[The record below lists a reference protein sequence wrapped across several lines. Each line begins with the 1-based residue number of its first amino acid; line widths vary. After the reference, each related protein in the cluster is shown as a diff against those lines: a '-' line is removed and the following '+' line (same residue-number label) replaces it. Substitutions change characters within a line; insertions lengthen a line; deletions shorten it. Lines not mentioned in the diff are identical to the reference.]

1 MKKSVFSVAET
12 SPLLKKYLDNLSYAQ
27 GAPPMY
33 HDALTVKELNE
44 IRKAALYDTSQANI
58 IYYVGDELGDA
69 YIHVNAELNSYTS
82 VEWPMSPEQQALLEK
97 IRSAMLVRAAKQKA
111 IKNEEERKELI
122 DLLFQEVVRTDDI
135 GFVDRIRRSYTIPVP
150 AQDLDLYRYFIHRDI
165 NGYGPLNT
173 IMHDPYIED
182 VHTIGTENIHIIH
195 KAFQY
200 GLESNVRFPSDKY
213 LNSYLV
219 SLSERIGR
227 PVTPTRPIVD
237 GAMPDGSR
245 INIIY
250 SEDISRKGSSFTIR
264 KFSAEPISCI
274 QLVKWGT
281 MSAKLAAYI
290 WLCLENKMNMI
301 FSGETASGKTTSLNA
316 ILPLIDHRNKIFSAE
331 DTPEVKPPHDTWQR
345 CVSRESG
352 PMEYR
357 VTMFDLL
364 RAALRS
370 RPDYL
375 IIGEIRGEEGRVAF
389 QAMQTG
395 IPVLSTFH
403 AANATKFIQR
413 FTGDPINI
421 PMTFIDN
428 VNVLLFQSAVSVDG
442 KILRRVTSVEEF
454 VGYSKEEGGVLTKNV
469 FKWDPV
475 SDTHIFRGFQNSYIL
490 EEKVAADHG
499 YLDKRK
505 IYEELDK
512 REAII
517 KKMAEND
524 ITDHRSVNEA
534 LVEYFKSGVEGLP
547 FFI

>member
-1 MKKSVFSVAET
+1 MKKSIFAVADE
-12 SPLLKKYLDNLSYAQ
+12 SPLLKSYLDNMPVGL
-27 GAPPMY
+27 GPPPMY
-33 HDALTVKELNE
+33 HESLSVKDLND
-44 IRKAALYDTSQANI
+44 IRKEALNDPAAANI
-58 IYYVGDELGDA
+58 IYSVGDDLGDA
-69 YIHVNAELNSYTS
+69 YIHVCPVLNRYIS
-82 VEWPMSPEQQALLEK
+82 VEWPMEDYKKVILDK
-97 IRSAMLVRAAKQKA
+97 IRSAMLIRAAKEKA
-111 IKNEEERKELI
+111 IKTDDERKELI
-122 DLLFQEVVRTDDI
+122 ENLFNDVIRTKDI
-135 GFVDRIRRSYTIPVP
+135 SFVDRVRKSHTIPVP
-150 AQDLDLYRYFIHRDI
+150 EEDRALYRYFIHRDI
-165 NGYGPLNT
+165 NGYGPINT
-173 IMHDPYIED
+173 IMRDPYIED
-182 VHTIGTENIHIIH
+182 VHAIGIENIHLIH
-195 KAFQY
+195 KAVQY
-200 GLESNVRFPSDKY
+200 GLESNIKFQDDAH
-213 LNSYLV
+213 LNSFLIA
-219 SLSERIGR
+219 LSERIGR

-245 INIIY
+245 INIVY

-264 KFSAEPISCI
+264 KFAAEPISCI

-281 MSAKLAAYI
+281 MSAKMAAYI

-316 ILPLIDHRNKIFSAE
+316 ILSLIDHRNKIFSAE
-331 DTPEVKPPHDTWQR
+331 DTPEVKPPHATWQR
-345 CVSRESG
+345 LVSRESG
-352 PMEYR
+352 PKEYQ
-357 VTMFDLL
+357 VTMFDLM

-413 FTGDPINI
+413 FTGDPINV

-428 VNVLLFQSAVSVDG
+428 VNVLMFQSAVNVDG

-469 FKWDPV
+469 FKWDPI
-475 SDTHIFRGFQNSYIL
+475 SDTHQFRGFQNSYIL
-490 EEKVAADHG
+490 EEKVAAEHG
-499 YLDKRK
+499 FLDKRK

-517 KKMAEND
+517 KKMVDND
-524 ITDHRSVNEA
+524 ITEYVAVNSA
-534 LVEYFKSGVEGLP
+534 LVSYFEGGVENLP

>member
-1 MKKSVFSVAET
+1 MKKSIFAVADE
-12 SPLLKKYLDNLSYAQ
+12 SPLLKAYLDDMPA
-27 GAPPMY
+27 GMGPPPMF
-33 HDALTVKELNE
+33 HESLSVKELND
-44 IRKAALYDTSQANI
+44 IRKAALGDPVAANI
-58 IYYVGDELGDA
+58 IYSVGDDLGDA
-69 YIHVNAELNSYTS
+69 YIHVCPAINRYIS
-82 VEWPMSPEQQALLEK
+82 VEWPLEDEKKAILNK
-97 IRSAMLVRAAKQKA
+97 IRSAMLIRAAKEKA
-111 IKNEEERKELI
+111 IKTDDERKELI
-122 DLLFQEVVRTDDI
+122 ENLFNDVVRTKDI
-135 GFVDRIRRSYTIPVP
+135 SFADRLRKSYTIPVP
-150 AQDLDLYRYFIHRDI
+150 EVDRALYRYFIHRDI
-165 NGYGPLNT
+165 NGYGPINT
-173 IMHDPYIED
+173 IMRDPYIED
-182 VHTIGTENIHIIH
+182 VHAIGMENIHLIH
-195 KAFQY
+195 KAFQF
-200 GLESNVRFPSDKY
+200 GLESNIRFENDVH
-213 LNSYLV
+213 LNSFLIA
-219 SLSERIGR
+219 LSERIGR

-245 INIIY
+245 INIVY

-264 KFSAEPISCI
+264 KFAAEPISCV

-290 WLCLENKMNMI
+290 WLCMENKMNMI

-316 ILPLIDHRNKIFSAE
+316 ILSFIDHRNKIFSAE
-331 DTPEVKPPHDTWQR
+331 DTPEVKPPHATWQR
-345 CVSRESG
+345 LVSRESG
-352 PMEYR
+352 PKEYQ
-357 VTMFDLL
+357 VTMFDLM

-413 FTGDPINI
+413 FTGDPINV

-428 VNVLLFQSAVSVDG
+428 VNVLMFQSAVNVDG

-469 FKWDPV
+469 FKWDPIT
-475 SDTHIFRGFQNSYIL
+475 DTHQFRGFQNSYIL
-490 EEKVAADHG
+490 EEKVAAEHG
-499 YLDKRK
+499 FLDKRK
-505 IYEELDK
+505 IYDELDK

-517 KKMAEND
+517 KKMVDND
-524 ITDHRSVNEA
+524 ITDYVSVNSA
-534 LVEYFKSGVEGLP
+534 LVRYFEGGVENLP

>member
-1 MKKSVFSVAET
+1 MKKSVFAVADE
-12 SPLLKKYLDNLSYAQ
+12 SPLLKAYLDDMPA
-27 GAPPMY
+27 GMGPPPMY
-33 HDALTVKELNE
+33 HDALTVKELND
-44 IRKAALYDTSQANI
+44 IRKSALYEPAAANI
-58 IYYVGDELGDA
+58 IYSVGDDLGEA
-69 YIHVNAELNSYTS
+69 YIHLYPPQNSYIS
-82 VEWPMSPEQQALLEK
+82 VEWPIVDDKKVLLDK
-97 IRSAMLVRAAKQKA
+97 IRAAMLVRAAKAKA
-111 IKNEEERKELI
+111 IKTDEERKELI
-122 DLLFQEVVRTDDI
+122 DDLFNEVVRTKDH
-135 GFVDRIRRSYTIPVP
+135 GFVDRIRKSYSIPVP
-150 AQDLDLYRYFIHRDI
+150 EEDRDLYRYYIHRDI
-165 NGYGPLNT
+165 NGYGPINT
-173 IMHDPYIED
+173 IMRDPYIED
-182 VHTIGTENIHIIH
+182 VHAIGIDNIHLIH

-200 GLESNVRFPSDKY
+200 GLESNIKFEDDNQ
-213 LNSYLV
+213 LNSFLIA
-219 SLSERIGR
+219 LSERIGR

-245 INIIY
+245 INIVY

-264 KFSAEPISCI
+264 KFAAEPISCV

-316 ILPLIDHRNKIFSAE
+316 ILSFIDHRNKIFSAE

-345 CVSRESG
+345 LVSRESG
-352 PMEYR
+352 PKEYR
-357 VTMFDLL
+357 VTMFDLM

-413 FTGDPINI
+413 FTGDPINV

-428 VNVLLFQSAVSVDG
+428 VNVLMFQSAVNVDG

-475 SDTHIFRGFQNSYIL
+475 SDTHQFRGFQNSYIL
-490 EEKVAADHG
+490 EEKVAAEHG
-499 YLDKRK
+499 FLDKRK

-517 KKMAEND
+517 KRMVDND
-524 ITDHRSVNEA
+524 ITDHRAVNAA
-534 LVEYFKSGVEGLP
+534 LVKYFEGGVENLP
-547 FFI
+547 FFV